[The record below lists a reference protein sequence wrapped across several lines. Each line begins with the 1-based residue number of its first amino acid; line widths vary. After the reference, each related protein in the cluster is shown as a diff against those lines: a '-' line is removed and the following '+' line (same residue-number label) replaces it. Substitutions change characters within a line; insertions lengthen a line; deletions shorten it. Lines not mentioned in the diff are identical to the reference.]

1 MDVED
6 FLAAMQF
13 GHQHES
19 CCQLHS
25 NTAQLREALRLKKAG
40 MDLRFTPASAMAVVV
55 GSRWGSPAMG
65 LSCNVEHVIRT
76 LCNIHNNNVIYTTI
90 M

>member
-25 NTAQLREALRLKKAG
+25 NTAQLREALRLKKVG
-40 MDLRFTPASAMAVVV
+40 MDLRFTPASICREAD
-55 GSRWGSPAMG
+55 
-65 LSCNVEHVIRT
+65 I
-76 LCNIHNNNVIYTTI
+76 
-90 M
+90 

>member
-40 MDLRFTPASAMAVVV
+40 MDLRFTPASICREVD
-55 GSRWGSPAMG
+55 
-65 LSCNVEHVIRT
+65 I
-76 LCNIHNNNVIYTTI
+76 
-90 M
+90 

>member
-25 NTAQLREALRLKKAG
+25 KTAQLREALRLKKAG
-40 MDLRFTPASAMAVVV
+40 MSTKKYIIDNEVSEIQRPL
-55 GSRWGSPAMG
+55 
-65 LSCNVEHVIRT
+65 H
-76 LCNIHNNNVIYTTI
+76 CNIVGLAIILPNQTVV
-90 M
+90 

>member
-25 NTAQLREALRLKKAG
+25 KTAQLREALRLKKAG

-55 GSRWGSPAMG
+55 GSRWGSPAMELFCSFFILYACFLFCSFFIFYG
-65 LSCNVEHVIRT
+65 AI
-76 LCNIHNNNVIYTTI
+76 
-90 M
+90 